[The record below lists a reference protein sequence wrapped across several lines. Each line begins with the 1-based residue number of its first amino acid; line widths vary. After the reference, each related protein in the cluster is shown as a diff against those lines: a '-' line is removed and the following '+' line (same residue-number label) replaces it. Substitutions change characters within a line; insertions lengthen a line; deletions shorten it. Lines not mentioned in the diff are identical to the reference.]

1 MGNYLTSRITA
12 EKHAHVKQQTS
23 KNRNGRPGLKFHD
36 LPEDVL
42 CTILSKL
49 PAKEAVRTSVLSTDW
64 RCTWTAC
71 PRLSFGVDDVSTN
84 AKRKHQHTQMF
95 IDRVNAVLTKHS
107 GRAVDQLEIK
117 FIFETKLVDHLNNWI
132 RFAMSAHTKS
142 LAFDLAPP
150 DNFPKYGDH
159 YRFPFEQFTDN
170 KSVSCLACLQLSF
183 VCFEPPPA
191 NFIGFPNLRKLHLHV
206 LKTTRQDLESILSSC
221 VNLEWLSLL
230 RCHLKD
236 QMKVVRR
243 PLSHLRYL
251 KVVHCDITKIEFNA
265 PMLSTFVY
273 DGPYIPITLHHAAKL
288 ENATIRFL
296 GAVFQH
302 CIASLLNGL
311 PDVHNLTLHLGM
323 QELEA
328 RWMLNSPR
336 VFSHLRH
343 VQILLI
349 IHYEEYDKILYLV
362 SFLRVAPF
370 IEKLEVHFHDIGT
383 LWFATDGPLR
393 QEMPP
398 CEDKLVNL
406 KDVRVTGFRGARGQA
421 EFLMHVV
428 ENAPAIEVVTVDT
441 AQRLTDAWD
450 PDEPIPRLDSA
461 ALDMVRAPLLKTLP
475 PNAKVSLI

>member
-12 EKHAHVKQQTS
+12 EKDAHVKQTS

-49 PAKEAVRTSVLSTDW
+49 PAKEAVRTSVLSSDW

-71 PRLSFGVDDVSTN
+71 PRLSFGADDISKNV
-84 AKRKHQHTQMF
+84 KGKPQRTQMF
-95 IDRVNAVLTKHS
+95 IDHVNAVLTKHS
-107 GRAVDQLEIK
+107 GRALDQLEIK
-117 FIFETKLVDHLNNWI
+117 FIFETKLVDYLNNWI

-150 DNFPKYGDH
+150 SNFPEYGDH

-183 VCFEPPPA
+183 VRFEPPPTS
-191 NFIGFPNLRKLHLHV
+191 FIGFPNLRKLHLHV
-206 LKTTRQDLESILSSC
+206 VKTTRQDLESVLCSC

-236 QMKVVRR
+236 EMKVVRR

-251 KVVHCDITKIEFNA
+251 HVVYCDITKIEFDA
-265 PMLSTFVY
+265 PNLSTFVY
-273 DGPYIPITLHHAAKL
+273 DGPYRPITLHHATKL
-288 ENATIRFL
+288 ENVRFWFR

-302 CIASLLNGL
+302 ATASLLNGL
-311 PDVHNLTLHLGM
+311 PDVQNLTLQLGT
-323 QELEA
+323 QRLES
-328 RWMLNSPR
+328 RWTLNSPR

-343 VQILLI
+343 AQILLI
-349 IHYEEYDKILYLV
+349 IHREDSDKILYLV

-370 IEKLEVHFHDIGT
+370 IERLEVHFHGLYT
-383 LWFATDGPLR
+383 LWFATDGPSR
-393 QEMPP
+393 QEIPP
-398 CEDKLVNL
+398 CEDKYVNL
-406 KDVRVTGFRGARGQA
+406 KDMRVTGFKGARGQA
-421 EFLMHVV
+421 EFLMHAV
-428 ENAPAIEVVTVDT
+428 ENAPAIEAVTVYT

-450 PDEPIPRLDSA
+450 PEEPTPRLDSA
-461 ALDMVRAPLLKTLP
+461 ALDMVRGPLLKRLP
-475 PNAKVSLI
+475 PNAKFSLI

>member
-1 MGNYLTSRITA
+1 
-12 EKHAHVKQQTS
+12 
-23 KNRNGRPGLKFHD
+23 
-36 LPEDVL
+36 
-42 CTILSKL
+42 
-49 PAKEAVRTSVLSTDW
+49 
-64 RCTWTAC
+64 
-71 PRLSFGVDDVSTN
+71 
-84 AKRKHQHTQMF
+84 
-95 IDRVNAVLTKHS
+95 
-107 GRAVDQLEIK
+107 
-117 FIFETKLVDHLNNWI
+117 
-132 RFAMSAHTKS
+132 
-142 LAFDLAPP
+142 
-150 DNFPKYGDH
+150 
-159 YRFPFEQFTDN
+159 
-170 KSVSCLACLQLSF
+170 
-183 VCFEPPPA
+183 
-191 NFIGFPNLRKLHLHV
+191 
-206 LKTTRQDLESILSSC
+206 
-221 VNLEWLSLL
+221 
-230 RCHLKD
+230 
-236 QMKVVRR
+236 MKVVRR

-273 DGPYIPITLHHAAKL
+273 DGPYIPITLHAAKL

-398 CEDKLVNL
+398 CEDKFVNL

-450 PDEPIPRLDSA
+450 PNEPIPRLDSA

-475 PNAKVSLI
+475 PNAKLSLI

>member
-1 MGNYLTSRITA
+1 MLKKKNCRADSTGMGNYLTSRITA
-12 EKHAHVKQQTS
+12 EKHAHVKQTS

-36 LPEDVL
+36 LP
-42 CTILSKL
+42 
-49 PAKEAVRTSVLSTDW
+49 EAVRTSVLSTDW

-71 PRLSFGVDDVSTN
+71 PRLSFGVDDVSKN

-107 GRAVDQLEIK
+107 GRALDQLEIK
-117 FIFETKLVDHLNNWI
+117 FIFEAKLVDHLNNWI

-159 YRFPFEQFTDN
+159 YRFPFEQFTDK

-206 LKTTRQDLESILSSC
+206 LKTTRQDLESILCSC

-243 PLSHLRYL
+243 PLSHLHYL

-349 IHYEEYDKILYLV
+349 IHYEEYDKILYL
-362 SFLRVAPF
+362 
-370 IEKLEVHFHDIGT
+370 FHDIGT
-383 LWFATDGPLR
+383 LRFASDGPLR

-398 CEDKLVNL
+398 CEDKFVNL
-406 KDVRVTGFRGARGQA
+406 KDVRATGFRGARGQA

-475 PNAKVSLI
+475 PNAKLSLI

>member
-12 EKHAHVKQQTS
+12 EKDAHVKQTS

-49 PAKEAVRTSVLSTDW
+49 PAKEAVRTSVLSSDW

-71 PRLSFGVDDVSTN
+71 PRLSFGADDISKNV
-84 AKRKHQHTQMF
+84 KGKPQRTQMF
-95 IDRVNAVLTKHS
+95 IDHVNAVLTKHS
-107 GRAVDQLEIK
+107 GRALDQLEIK
-117 FIFETKLVDHLNNWI
+117 FIFETKLVDYLNNWI

-150 DNFPKYGDH
+150 SNFPEYGDH

-183 VCFEPPPA
+183 VRFEPPPTS
-191 NFIGFPNLRKLHLHV
+191 FIGFPNLRKLHLHV
-206 LKTTRQDLESILSSC
+206 VKTTRQDLESVLCSC

-236 QMKVVRR
+236 EMKVVRR

-251 KVVHCDITKIEFNA
+251 HVVYCDITKIEFDA
-265 PMLSTFVY
+265 PNLSTFVY
-273 DGPYIPITLHHAAKL
+273 DGPYRPITLHHATKL
-288 ENATIRFL
+288 EN
-296 GAVFQH
+296 
-302 CIASLLNGL
+302 S
-311 PDVHNLTLHLGM
+311 
-323 QELEA
+323 
-328 RWMLNSPR
+328 RWTLNSPR

-343 VQILLI
+343 AQILLI
-349 IHYEEYDKILYLV
+349 IHREDSDKILYLV

-370 IEKLEVHFHDIGT
+370 IERLEVHFHGLYT
-383 LWFATDGPLR
+383 LWFATDGPSR
-393 QEMPP
+393 QEIPP
-398 CEDKLVNL
+398 CEDKYVNL
-406 KDVRVTGFRGARGQA
+406 KDMRVTGFKGARGQA
-421 EFLMHVV
+421 EFLMHAV
-428 ENAPAIEVVTVDT
+428 ENAPAIEAVTVYT

-450 PDEPIPRLDSA
+450 PEEPTPRLDSA
-461 ALDMVRAPLLKTLP
+461 ALDMVRGPLLKRLP
-475 PNAKVSLI
+475 PNAKFSLI